1 MGEIMQLEQ
10 RKEALMKQKEDLKV
24 MFMKVEGALEVVNA
38 LIEEESKNSAPAKKE
53 SKKKEK

>member
-1 MGEIMQLEQ
+1 MQLEQ